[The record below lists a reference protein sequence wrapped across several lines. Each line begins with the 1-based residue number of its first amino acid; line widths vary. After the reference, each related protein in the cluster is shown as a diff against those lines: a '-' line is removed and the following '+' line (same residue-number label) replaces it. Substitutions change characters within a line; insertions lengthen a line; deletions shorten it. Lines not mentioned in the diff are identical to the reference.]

1 MFQVVL
7 HDTQSTQI
15 TQKQD
20 EHDIFAIMKTR
31 KQCALPV
38 VTIMALWQLMHAC
51 TWCTVTH
58 CWYQWTKE
66 CSTSKARSAQSALL
80 RDLRTV
86 CVVVHSWL
94 FGSLVSAICNC
105 TSYAKKQSGGYMIA
119 YIMLILLL
127 WHYIYIYIYIY
138 ISMYKCE

>member
-38 VTIMALWQLMHAC
+38 VTIMALWQLMHA
-51 TWCTVTH
+51 CTVTH

-105 TSYAKKQSGGYMIA
+105 TSCAKKQSGGYMIA

>member
-51 TWCTVTH
+51 T
-58 CWYQWTKE
+58 
-66 CSTSKARSAQSALL
+66 
-80 RDLRTV
+80 
-86 CVVVHSWL
+86 
-94 FGSLVSAICNC
+94 
-105 TSYAKKQSGGYMIA
+105 
-119 YIMLILLL
+119 
-127 WHYIYIYIYIY
+127 
-138 ISMYKCE
+138 